1 MKEKKGKGRGEDTDK
16 TTEVRGGSD
25 PFQRLLGLMFK
36 AHPWHG
42 VSIGEEAPDVVTAYI
57 EIVPT
62 DTVKYEVDKSS
73 GFLKVDRPQRFSNF
87 CPAYYGLIPQTY
99 AGEQVAGMFAKRARR
114 KGMVGDGDPLDICVL
129 SEKSIPHSDIL
140 LTALPIGG
148 LSLADGGD
156 ADDKIIAVMR
166 DDAVY
171 GNFTDISQCPTA
183 LMDRLQHYFLTY
195 KSAPGASQH
204 KVVEITSVYG
214 REEALKVIRASH
226 ADYRAKYPE
235 LSSLWPKNM

>member
-1 MKEKKGKGRGEDTDK
+1 MKEKKWKGRGEHSDK
-16 TTEVRGGSD
+16 RTEVRVGSD

-87 CPAYYGLIPQTY
+87 CPVYYGLIPQTY
-99 AGEQVAGMFAKRARR
+99 SGEQVARMFAKRARR

-148 LSLADGGD
+148 LSLADGGE

-171 GNFTDISQCPTA
+171 GNFTDILQCPTA
-183 LMDRLQHYFLTY
+183 LLDRLKHYFLTY
-195 KSAPGASQH
+195 KSAPGTTRH
-204 KVVEITSVYG
+204 KVEITSVYG
-214 REEALKVIRASH
+214 REEALRVIRVGH

-235 LSSLWPKNM
+235 LSSLWPKNL

>member
-1 MKEKKGKGRGEDTDK
+1 MKEKKEKDRKDNPNK
-16 TTEVRGGSD
+16 TTDIRGGSD
-25 PFQRLLGLMFK
+25 PFQRLLKLMFK

-73 GFLKVDRPQRFSNF
+73 GFLKVDRPQRFSNY
-87 CPAYYGLIPQTY
+87 CPVYYGLIPQTY
-99 AGEQVAGMFAKRARR
+99 SGEQVAGIFAKRARR

-148 LSLADGGD
+148 LSLADGGE

-183 LMDRLQHYFLTY
+183 LLDRLRHYFLTY
-195 KSAPGASQH
+195 KSAPGATHH
-204 KVVEITSVYG
+204 KVEITSLYG
-214 REEALKVIRASH
+214 RDEALKVIRAGHS
-226 ADYRAKYPE
+226 DYRTKYPE
-235 LSSLWPKNM
+235 LSSLWPKSL